1 MIDTELLAR
10 IEPVFKSQK
19 FMQHLGAQIVALET
33 GMASLELNF
42 EDSWSQQDGF
52 FHGGVV
58 GALADNAAG
67 IAAVTSMREGGGCL
81 TAEYKLNLLAP
92 AKGDKIVAEGRV
104 IKSGRNLVIAETDV
118 YVFDQEKRVHC
129 AILLATLVTVS

>member
-1 MIDTELLAR
+1 MIDENLKAR

-19 FMQHLGAQIVALET
+19 FMQHLGAEIIALET
-33 GMASLELNF
+33 GKVSLSLSYDER
-42 EDSWSQQDGF
+42 WSQQNGY

-67 IAAVTSMREGGGCL
+67 AAAATTMPEGKGCL

-92 AKGDKIVAEGRV
+92 AKGDQIVAEGRV

-118 YVFDQEKRVHC
+118 FVFDQGKRVHC
-129 AILLATLVTVS
+129 ALLLATLVAVS